1 MYYNLTRLSSN
12 HCASEFV
19 TPKSDKSRFVS
30 SGEQLKSKCE
40 DELRLVR
47 LMPLLVG
54 LDVEVW
60 DCWNGVAF
68 EFEEW

>member
-19 TPKSDKSRFVS
+19 TPKSDKSRFVN

-47 LMPLLVG
+47 LRPLWLGFDAELVLAWG
-54 LDVEVW
+54 AELVDW
-60 DCWNGVAF
+60 
-68 EFEEW
+68 